1 MKNYTVEITE
11 TLQRTIEVAA
21 DDKRDALRKAKEL
34 YNAEEV
40 ILDASDHVSTTYAT
54 PSEACGLDKEIEE
67 GVAAF
72 NDFEDAYCI
81 EMLKAVATRTLQLL
95 RYEFI
100 KNDCTACGCTWT
112 AMILSGIKKR
122 WPEYYE
128 TMPDKSYSFVEVI
141 EIVDNKLLADRLLHH
156 LAATGF

>member
-40 ILDASDHVSTTYAT
+40 VLDASDHVSTTYAT
-54 PSEACGLDKEIEE
+54 LSEACGLGKETEE
-67 GVAAF
+67 DAAAF
-72 NDFEDAYCI
+72 NDFEDAYCL

-95 RYEFI
+95 RDEFI
-100 KNDCTACGCTWT
+100 KKDCAACGGNWT

-128 TMPDKSYSFVEVI
+128 TMPDKSYSFAEAVEI
-141 EIVDNKLLADRLLHH
+141 MDNKLLADWLLHH
-156 LAATGF
+156 

>member
-54 PSEACGLDKEIEE
+54 PSERTVDDSLASQ
-67 GVAAF
+67 F
-72 NDFEDAYCI
+72 NDFEDACCV

-95 RYEFI
+95 RDEFI
-100 KNDCTACGCTWT
+100 KNDCTACGSNWT

-128 TMPDKSYSFVEVI
+128 TMPDKSYSFVEVL
-141 EIVDNKLLADRLLHH
+141 EIVDNKLLADRLLR
-156 LAATGF
+156 LLSATGF

>member
-21 DDKRDALRKAKEL
+21 EDKRDALRKAKEL

-54 PSEACGLDKEIEE
+54 PSEVCGLSKEIDE

-72 NDFEDAYCI
+72 DDFEDASCI

-95 RYEFI
+95 RDEFI
-100 KNDCTACGCTWT
+100 KKDCTACGGNWT

-128 TMPDKSYSFVEVI
+128 TMPDKSYSFVESI
-141 EIVDNKLLADRLLHH
+141 EIVDNKLLADWLLHH
-156 LAATGF
+156 